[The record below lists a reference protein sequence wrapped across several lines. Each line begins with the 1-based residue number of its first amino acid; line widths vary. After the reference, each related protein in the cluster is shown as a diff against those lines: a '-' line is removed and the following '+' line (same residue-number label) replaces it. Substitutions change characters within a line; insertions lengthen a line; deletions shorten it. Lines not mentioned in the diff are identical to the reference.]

1 MDCSQK
7 EKKKENRCLVSVYVL
22 LRINCIQNSAGDVH
36 GKIVVLLM

>member
-7 EKKKENRCLVSVYVL
+7 EKKEDRCLVSVYVL

-36 GKIVVLLM
+36 AKLLFC